1 MYVKLG
7 LIFGLSLHLNPYVLC
22 GSNMGSV
29 DKSMLL
35 SNKLVS
41 NSHVKV

>member
-7 LIFGLSLHLNPYVLC
+7 LIFGLSLHVNPYVLC
-22 GSNMGSV
+22 GSNIGSV
-29 DKSMLL
+29 DESMLL
-35 SNKLVS
+35 GNKLVS